1 VNQVSN
7 EKFCKFTPANLPCT
21 KNERERIGSK
31 KLRRRLWVK
40 GRKRWF
46 LLALILIVIIAV
58 VVARREPTIVPGSFL
73 VVDIGGRYVEAQPS
87 GFMAQLLG
95 SQEHVFIDLLLELRK
110 AIVDHRLKGV
120 IVRIQPVELDFAQVQ
135 ELRNLFSALQKS
147 GKRVIA
153 WVAGESSSGNTAYF
167 LASAAEQVF
176 FAENTVLPLTGLR
189 ATYLFLGGLWKHLDV
204 ELQVEQIREYKT
216 FGDFLSRQTMSEA
229 HREMANSLLD
239 SLQDQFVSG
248 ISEARGLSPDQ
259 VRALI
264 DAPTL
269 TAADFQQ
276 GGLINGIRYFDEVL
290 EELSPDASRPIQ
302 TVSLATYRRVKPTS
316 VGLGGEEKIAIIYGV
331 GAVTTGESD
340 WGITGQAMGA
350 DTIVEAFAD
359 AGEDDRIKAI
369 IFRIDS
375 PGGSA
380 LASDLIWRAVDR
392 AKRNKPVIVSMS
404 GVAGSG
410 GYYIATG
417 ASKIVAQ
424 PATLTGSIGIV
435 FMQPNI
441 QGLLENYGVNT
452 ETLSRGAYA
461 RLFDPSKSWTT
472 QERQQI
478 KRILEDLYLTFTR
491 KVAEGRGLSVDEVDL
506 VGRGRVWTGVQ
517 AKERHLVDELGGID
531 TALRLAKQAI
541 GLAAESGVQL
551 VFYPKSK
558 PFLELLIERFSGQVV
573 EGFAW
578 PEPVA
583 ELQSLLRPLTR
594 LGRGPLYAMP
604 AIIRLR

>member
-1 VNQVSN
+1 M
-7 EKFCKFTPANLPCT
+7 
-21 KNERERIGSK
+21 
-31 KLRRRLWVK
+31 K

-46 LLALILIVIIAV
+46 LLAFILIIVIAV
-58 VVARREPTIVPGSFL
+58 VVARREPTIAPGSFL
-73 VVDIGGRYVEAQPS
+73 VVDIGGRYVEAQPT
-87 GFMAQLLG
+87 GFMAQLFG

-110 AIVDHRLKGV
+110 AMADHRLQGV
-120 IVRIQPVELDFAQVQ
+120 IVKITPVELDFAQIQ
-135 ELRNLFSALQKS
+135 ELRHLFMALQKS

-153 WVAGESSSGNTAYF
+153 WVAGESSSGNAAYF
-167 LASAAEQVF
+167 LACAAEQVF

-189 ATYLFLGGLWKHLDV
+189 ATYLFLGGLWAHLNV
-204 ELQVEQIREYKT
+204 ALQVEQIREYKT
-216 FGDFLSRQTMSEA
+216 FGDFLSRQSMSEA

-239 SLQDQFVSG
+239 SLQQQFVGG

-259 VRALI
+259 VQTLI

-269 TAADFQQ
+269 TAVDFQQ

-290 EELSPDASRPIQ
+290 EALSPDAAEPIE
-302 TVSLATYRRVKPTS
+302 TVSLATYRRVKPAS

-331 GAVTTGESD
+331 GAVTMGESD
-340 WGITGQAMGA
+340 WSVTGQAMGA
-350 DTIVEAFAD
+350 DTITAAFTD
-359 AGEDDRIKAI
+359 AVEDDTIKAI

-392 AKRNKPVIVSMS
+392 AKRHKPVIVSMS

-441 QGLLENYGVNT
+441 QGLLGKYGVNT

-461 RLFDPSKSWTT
+461 RLFDPLKSWTT
-472 QERQQI
+472 QERQQV
-478 KRILEDLYLTFTR
+478 KRILEALYLTFTR

-517 AKERHLVDELGGID
+517 AKERHLVDELGGIE
-531 TALRLAKQAI
+531 TALRLAKQAVGI
-541 GLAAESGVQL
+541 ADESGVQL

-558 PFLELLIERFSGQVV
+558 PLFERLIERFMGQMVPA
-573 EGFAW
+573 FAW
-578 PEPVA
+578 PEPAA
-583 ELQSLLRPLTR
+583 ELQALLMPLTR
-594 LGRGPLYAMP
+594 LRHGPLYMMP
-604 AIIRLR
+604 AIIQLR